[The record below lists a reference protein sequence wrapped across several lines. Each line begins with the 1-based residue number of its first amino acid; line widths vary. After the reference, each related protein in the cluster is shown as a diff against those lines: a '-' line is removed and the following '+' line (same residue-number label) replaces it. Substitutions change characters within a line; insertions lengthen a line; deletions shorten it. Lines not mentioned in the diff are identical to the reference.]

1 MKHHCTTETRVKWR
15 IYKPISLTIHHKNW
29 YYKLQNDIGVGTRGG
44 HQGHVPPQ
52 VFINC
57 YINCSPQSKSLS
69 YATEWMCNEIP
80 LSTCYI
86 EKYHSFIVFDIAT
99 CALATMQIIKC
110 SSYFPHIMSESQFS
124 YNTVIVPTCIWLIHD
139 TFLYS
144 FVLWWYFNITF

>member
-15 IYKPISLTIHHKNW
+15 IYKPTSLPIHHKNW

-99 CALATMQIIKC
+99 WEGVGEQQL
-110 SSYFPHIMSESQFS
+110 FPRGLQMFRDPMRLQLCYLSGYLHAVYLFFPFHW
-124 YNTVIVPTCIWLIHD
+124 IVCTQW
-139 TFLYS
+139 
-144 FVLWWYFNITF
+144 VNAWVE